1 VFQAQSLSGEITD
14 DNERGPARL
23 RVDSEGANSRRKVA
37 NVDTIDPE
45 ERTLAAITHLSGL
58 AGYLIPLGGIVVPI
72 VIWVAKSDSRMISSI
87 AKQAI
92 VLNVVV
98 FLAVMAAALLMLTVV
113 LIPLVILLWIALG
126 LAAIVLP
133 IVGAVKAA
141 DGTYYR
147 YPVVGVDP
155 R

>member
-1 VFQAQSLSGEITD
+1 M
-14 DNERGPARL
+14 
-23 RVDSEGANSRRKVA
+23 
-37 NVDTIDPE
+37 DTIDPE